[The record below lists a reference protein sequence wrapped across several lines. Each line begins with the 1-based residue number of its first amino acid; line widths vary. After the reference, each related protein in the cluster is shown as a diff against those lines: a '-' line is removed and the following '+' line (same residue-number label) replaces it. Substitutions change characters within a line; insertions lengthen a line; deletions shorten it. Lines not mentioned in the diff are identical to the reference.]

1 MLHVLQRSFS
11 SNTTQYAVLWVLT
24 DLNLSQFWLQ
34 GPKQAGTYS
43 RPGAE
48 PVVLGTASAWHTD
61 TDANY
66 SPDRI
71 EKLSNTAGLAN
82 NRSLETTSNPDSL
95 TGQQNNKAGVADQ
108 PNSPSSANHAA
119 STARGN
125 GARSSDLNNNSAQQG
140 YGQTAGGR
148 SEYSGQPRY
157 SSVSTFEGSS
167 GQQGSGHASS
177 MNGDAGQHGHSQSG
191 DLGSNSGTPRYS
203 QTSTF
208 GSNVGQQAHSQS
220 GDPGSNS
227 GTPRYSQTSTFGGN
241 VGQQAHS
248 QSGDLGSN
256 SGSPRYSHT
265 STFGSNI
272 GQQAHSQSG
281 AGSST
286 SGTPRCSQTSA
297 FGQHEPRQSGGFD
310 RQSGGS
316 GSNSGQK
323 GYGQTSAF
331 SANAGQ
337 QQSYNQAGGF
347 NEGQGVTTHEPVTRL
362 PSTGIPPVFHPPSYI
377 TGDIPSYDKTIITEG
392 GNPGSQSGAQ
402 SHSSGTGGVHAKEA
416 LQPLTEVTTWGTS
429 SDVEDVNAKQAL
441 QPLTQIPAGDGDQE
455 ADAVHAKDALQP
467 LTEVPA
473 QEGKGLVESIME
485 YLPGQQQTG
494 AVEVNTLLESP
505 LPAMITTQPCN
516 PC

>member
-1 MLHVLQRSFS
+1 M
-11 SNTTQYAVLWVLT
+11 T
-24 DLNLSQFWLQ
+24 DLNLSQLWLQ

-48 PVVLGTASAWHTD
+48 PVVHGTASAWHTD
-61 TDANY
+61 TNVNY

-71 EKLSNTAGLAN
+71 EKRSNTAGLAN
-82 NRSLETTSNPDSL
+82 NHSLETASNPDSM
-95 TGQQNNKAGVADQ
+95 TNQQGNKARVTDQ
-108 PNSPSSANHAA
+108 QKSPSSVNHAA
-119 STARGN
+119 SSARGS
-125 GARSSDLNNNSAQQG
+125 GARSSEFDNNSAQQG
-140 YGQTAGGR
+140 YGQTADGR

-157 SSVSTFEGSS
+157 SSVSTFGGSS
-167 GQQGSGHASS
+167 GQQGFGHPSS
-177 MNGDAGQHGHSQSG
+177 VNGDAGQQAHSQSGDLGSNSGTPRYSQANTFSKNVVQQAHSQSG

-220 GDPGSNS
+220 GDLGSNS
-227 GTPRYSQTSTFGGN
+227 GTPRYSQTSTFGSN
-241 VGQQAHS
+241 V
-248 QSGDLGSN
+248 
-256 SGSPRYSHT
+256 
-265 STFGSNI
+265 

-286 SGTPRCSQTSA
+286 SGTPRYSQTSA
-297 FGQHEPRQSGGFD
+297 FGQQEPRQSGGFD
-310 RQSGGS
+310 RQSGGF

-331 SANAGQ
+331 SANSGQ
-337 QQSYNQAGGF
+337 QQGYNQAGGF
-347 NEGQGVTTHEPVTRL
+347 NEGQGVAAHEPVTRL

-377 TGDIPSYDKTIITEG
+377 TADIPSYDKTIITEG
-392 GNPGSQSGAQ
+392 GTPGSQSGNQ
-402 SHSSGTGGVHAKEA
+402 SHSSDTGGVHAKEA
-416 LQPLTEVTTWGTS
+416 LQPLTEVTSWGTS

-441 QPLTQIPAGDGDQE
+441 QPLTQIPGGNSDQE

-485 YLPGQQQTG
+485 YLPGQHQTG
-494 AVEVNTLLESP
+494 AVEVNTLLKSS
-505 LPAMITTQPCN
+505 LPAMITVQPCN
-516 PC
+516 TC